1 MYLENISKCLK
12 VKMRYDKRW
21 L

>member
-1 MYLENISKCLK
+1 MYLENGSKCLK
-12 VKMRYDKRW
+12 VKMRYDKCW